1 MSDKVDSDIPIAFF
15 DYFLHCIC
23 ANDVLPRSHAMD
35 YKALVSR

>member
-1 MSDKVDSDIPIAFF
+1 MFDKLDSDIPIALF

-23 ANDVLPRSHAMD
+23 PNDVLPRSYAMG